1 MSSAPHP
8 TSRSP
13 QDAPPTAPTELITPP
28 GLPPIAPRPTPL
40 RLLVIQ
46 DQTLADRL
54 HHAAHPT
61 PNTAPHHALRLDTKV
76 VPGFLAALGELVSQP
91 ATAVV
96 GPANAMPNVIASTG
110 QALSRIA
117 PHTRLVAL
125 TDPDTPAD
133 TVAEL
138 HDAGFIT
145 LPRNPTA
152 AEFFQAIGH
161 PLPPRTAPTTPPASP
176 APPASQ
182 PVAIPTPPTTS
193 PQAPG
198 ATLADTDLIDAALA
212 AHGQLKPLA
221 LDLLAQQSQIPG
233 VTLADPNDTPPEN
246 HAALSV
252 DYLGEHFGHL
262 HAPTPVPNDTLAAW
276 AAWLARW
283 LALDQRLAQLKDL
296 SMRDE
301 LTGVWNRRYFNRF
314 LTRILERART
324 ERQQVTVLVFD
335 IDNFKSYNDKY
346 GHGVGDEVLAETA
359 RLMQSVVR
367 DHDVV
372 ARIGGDEFAVIF
384 WDHGETRRV
393 GSQHPQDVL
402 NIARRF
408 QHAVCT
414 HQFPKL
420 LEEAHGSLTISGG
433 LAAFPWDG
441 QTPDVLLDK
450 ADQMAM
456 SSKRQG
462 KNAITFGQAALQAAN
477 GNGSDTPPASG

>member
-1 MSSAPHP
+1 MSSPPPP

-13 QDAPPTAPTELITPP
+13 QTTATDAPPTDLITPP

-54 HHAAHPT
+54 HHAAAH
-61 PNTAPHHALRLDTKV
+61 NASQHALRLDTKV

-96 GPANAMPNVIASTG
+96 GPATAMPNVIASTG
-110 QALSRIA
+110 QALARIA

-125 TDPDTPAD
+125 TDRDTPDD

-138 HDAGFIT
+138 HDAGFLT
-145 LPRNPTA
+145 LPQNPTA

-161 PLPPRTAPTTPPASP
+161 PLPPPLAPAAPQQPHTAAATP
-176 APPASQ
+176 APP
-182 PVAIPTPPTTS
+182 PTS
-193 PQAPG
+193 PQALD

-233 VTLADPNDTPPEN
+233 ITLTAPDDTPPDN

-335 IDNFKSYNDKY
+335 IDNFKSYNDKF

-393 GSQHPQDVL
+393 GSQHPHDVL

-408 QHAVCT
+408 QHAVCN

-477 GNGSDTPPASG
+477 GNSSGDDQSDPQP

>member
-1 MSSAPHP
+1 MSSAPQP
-8 TSRSP
+8 TSRPLTDNPEASP
-13 QDAPPTAPTELITPP
+13 ATRP
-28 GLPPIAPRPTPL
+28 GLPPVAPRPAPL

-54 HHAAHPT
+54 HHAASPST
-61 PNTAPHHALRLDTKV
+61 PDAADPRSLPQPALRLDTKV

-91 ATAVV
+91 ATAVI
-96 GPANAMPNVIASTG
+96 GPATAMPNVIASTG

-125 TDPDTPAD
+125 LEADTAPT

-138 HDAGFIT
+138 RDAGFIT
-145 LPRNPTA
+145 LRSNPTA
-152 AEFFQAIGH
+152 ADVFQAIGH
-161 PLPPRTAPTTPPASP
+161 PLPPVTPAASPSAVTPPP
-176 APPASQ
+176 APSP
-182 PVAIPTPPTTS
+182 TS
-193 PQAPG
+193 PQAL
-198 ATLADTDLIDAALA
+198 AHSLADTDLIDSALA

-233 VTLADPNDTPPEN
+233 IALTASDEPPPET
-246 HAALSV
+246 HAAVRV

-314 LTRILERART
+314 LARILERART

-346 GHGVGDEVLAETA
+346 GHAVGDEVLAETA

-393 GSQHPQDVL
+393 GSQHPHDVL

-450 ADQMAM
+450 ADQMAL

-477 GNGSDTPPASG
+477 GNGDSDEEPPNASKS